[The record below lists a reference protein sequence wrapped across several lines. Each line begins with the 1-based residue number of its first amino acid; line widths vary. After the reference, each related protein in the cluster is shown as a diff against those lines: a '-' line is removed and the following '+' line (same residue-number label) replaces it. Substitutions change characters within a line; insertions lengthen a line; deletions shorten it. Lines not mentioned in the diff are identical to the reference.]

1 MRALVGRF
9 IAALLFFSG
18 SWAIATPFDL
28 KNAGFGTYFRGE
40 YGLAV
45 RGDASYADSSGT
57 GVTFDGTRTS
67 NAGGEFGLVWSGD
80 KTIFRLSCE
89 VLLPKRLSG
98 ITGGVGAT
106 PYTELDSK
114 VTAVL
119 PQAALDFVVRTFPSS
134 RLLASVGGGY
144 AYVTT
149 QNVYKMTTA
158 GTTAYTAVSDHTE
171 TGKGNGLSIQGAVA
185 YEFEFADHATFVF
198 DVGYRY
204 LRIAALTTPED
215 VTTFTGTYKTGDTL
229 KNNSGADRSLDLGG
243 AFAGAGFRFY
253 F

>member
-1 MRALVGRF
+1 MRAFF
-9 IAALLFFSG
+9 ILQFVFVLLAGSHAA
-18 SWAIATPFDL
+18 AMQFDL
-28 KNAGFGTYFRGE
+28 KNAGFGTFFRGE

-67 NAGGEFGLVWSGD
+67 NAGGEFGFVWSGE
-80 KTIFRLSCE
+80 KSIFHLSCE

-106 PYTELDSK
+106 PYSELDTK

-119 PQAALDFVVRTFPSS
+119 PQAGLDFIVRAFPAS
-134 RLLASVGGGY
+134 RILASFTGGY

-149 QNVYKMTTA
+149 QNIYKMKPA
-158 GTTAYTAVSDHTE
+158 GTAAYPTVSDHTE
-171 TGKGNGLSIQGAVA
+171 TGKGNGLSLQVSAA
-185 YEFEFADHATFVF
+185 YEFEFADHATLIF
-198 DVGYRY
+198 DAGYRY
-204 LRIAALTTPED
+204 LRIMALTTPED
-215 VTTFTGTYKTGDTL
+215 VTTFTGAYHTGDTL
-229 KNNSGADRSLDLGG
+229 KNNNGSDRTLDLGG